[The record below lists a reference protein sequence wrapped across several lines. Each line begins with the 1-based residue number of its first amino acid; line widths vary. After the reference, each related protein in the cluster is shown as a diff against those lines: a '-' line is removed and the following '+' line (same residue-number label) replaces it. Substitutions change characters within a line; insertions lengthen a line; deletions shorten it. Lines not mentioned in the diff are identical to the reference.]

1 MLRNLASSGAPALA
15 EDALRAPRDEMG
27 SAENRRPHTSNVRR
41 PEPSTLTVEAASG
54 ARLSELHSDWED
66 LLARA
71 DTANAFMNPALIG
84 LARQFYPA
92 RNCCALL
99 AWRSDAPRPR
109 LVGVWAFAIDRA
121 WRSGIPVSMLIAPP
135 MPHGYLASPVIDRGC
150 LDNVLEAMLA
160 HISGDKTLPKIVSL
174 ESMSADSATM
184 AALRRALAA
193 RRSPSRVFAE
203 WLRPKLASDLDGKSY
218 LERALSSPSRK
229 KLRQHRRRLAE
240 KGALR
245 VGVLTEVE
253 TVRRTFE
260 DFLTLEAAGWKGR
273 RRTALLSHAPDANF
287 ARAMIAALAAEGRA
301 HIYALSLDA
310 KPLSMQIVLRA
321 GRAAFTWKT
330 AYDESLGDFSPG
342 MLLLE
347 DYTAAF
353 LADAGIGYVDSCT
366 FNDSSYMAAWTE
378 RAAMAR
384 LWFDAR
390 PGRSPVFALLSRL
403 QALKLTLRRCAK
415 AIYHSPLLRWR

>member
-1 MLRNLASSGAPALA
+1 LLRNLASLGAPALA
-15 EDALRAPRDEMG
+15 EDALRAPRDEMR
-27 SAENRRPHTSNVRR
+27 SAENRRLYPPNVRQ
-41 PEPSTLTVEAASG
+41 PEPSALTVEVASG
-54 ARLSELHSDWED
+54 ARLSGLHSDWED

-71 DTANAFMNPALIG
+71 DTANAFMNPALVE

-99 AWRSDAPRPR
+99 AWRSDALRPR
-109 LVGVWAFAIDRA
+109 LVGVWAFAIGSARQ
-121 WRSGIPVSMLIAPP
+121 SLIPVPMLTAPP
-135 MPHGYLASPVIDRGC
+135 MPHGYLASPVIDRDC
-150 LDNVLEAMLA
+150 LDGVLEAMLA

-184 AALRRALAA
+184 AALRRVLAA

-203 WLRPKLASDLDGKSY
+203 WLRPKLASDLDGSSY
-218 LERALSSPSRK
+218 LERALSSSSRK
-229 KLRQHRRRLAE
+229 KLRQHRRRLADS
-240 KGALR
+240 GALLLS
-245 VGVLTEVE
+245 VVTEVE
-253 TVRRTFE
+253 AVRRTFE
-260 DFLTLEAAGWKGR
+260 DFLMLEAAGWKGR
-273 RRTALLSHAPDANF
+273 RRTALLSHTPDANF
-287 ARAMIAALAAEGRA
+287 SRAMIAALAAEGRA

-321 GRAAFTWKT
+321 GPAAFTWKT
-330 AYDESLGDFSPG
+330 AYDESLRDFSPG

-366 FNDSSYMAAWTE
+366 FDDNGYMAAWTE

-390 PGRSPVFALLSRL
+390 SGRSPVFALLSRL
-403 QALKLTLRRCAK
+403 QALKLTLRRHAK
-415 AIYHSPLLRWR
+415 AIYRGRLLRRR